1 MLFTEQKGTG
11 GTWWLCL
18 QPRAGPALSPS
29 HATSICSRSPSCPGR
44 HGAHCGLSRVGSGE
58 AAVRREQ
65 VPALSSP
72 DRPCFGVGAGEGR
85 EDLERGVC
93 TWPVG
98 AGTVVPSPPTGHR
111 HSHHGHSPLLPPPPK
126 LQTRGGS
133 LPCSRL
139 CTGQGHI
146 APRTGRVR
154 PTKGASALPNGHT
167 SEMEGRQR
175 EARASMGKSDPATS
189 TDNGCNRRQGRVKW
203 CWTQGLHRN
212 LGSRQCIVGESS
224 PYRDSSHTQGPTL
237 HSLQPLPIPH
247 NAPGPGASTAGRW
260 HPPRD
265 QVRGGARVL

>member
-1 MLFTEQKGTG
+1 MAVSAAKGWTG
-11 GTWWLCL
+11 PEPKPRNQHL
-18 QPRAGPALSPS
+18 QPEPFLPRPARSPLRSLQGWVWGSSNAERAG
-29 HATSICSRSPSCPGR
+29 
-44 HGAHCGLSRVGSGE
+44 
-58 AAVRREQ
+58 
-65 VPALSSP
+65 SSTFLP
-72 DRPCFGVGAGEGR
+72 RQTLLWGGAGEGR